1 MTEQPP
7 DADGQRK
14 RDRFAAAIDSTDIS
28 LAKQLLE
35 REPWLV
41 NADLRPVGDRDRFT
55 NGLALFRACEKNAD
69 SMVELLLQHGAHPDA
84 PANNPDDQPELGIP
98 LHLAAAEHRNY
109 RLANVLLDCGASP
122 NSYPYCDQATIE
134 RMFYLAREAAMTD
147 SIVRRSYAR
156 YLPDREK
163 LEAKTVTEL
172 VGTEAPEAVK
182 LYARMVD
189 LGAQPPFSAIVRDGF
204 HDLAIE
210 IVDHCPHASGPPHDH
225 PNSTVVNNM
234 FGEARWH
241 GYYELVRRLMNH
253 SSYQYSYESAIETI
267 GVAIGS
273 HNRDCD
279 YPEYRQMI
287 VDQLIEIQSNGD
299 LEKAQGDAQFKPLYR
314 IATDFIWHSNYG
326 FRAAI
331 AKPECYIDL
340 AELFVSWGFDD
351 INFRDPKSRHSPLS
365 AAIERGQ
372 HPGITTYIRWL
383 LDQGAEVRESAP
395 DEVNPIAIAH
405 SNGYAEIVQLLENRE

>member
-1 MTEQPP
+1 MTEQPD
-7 DADGQRK
+7 DAVNQQQ
-14 RDRFAAAIDSTDIS
+14 RDRFAAAIDATDLS
-28 LAKQLLE
+28 LATQSLE
-35 REPWLV
+35 SAPTLV
-41 NADLRPVGDRDRFT
+41 NADLRPAGDRDRFT
-55 NGLALFRACEKNAD
+55 SGLALVRACKQNAD
-69 SMVELLLQHGAHPDA
+69 SMVELLLRHGAHPDA
-84 PANNPDDQPELGIP
+84 PGNDQADQPELGIP
-98 LHLAAAEHRNY
+98 LHVAAAEHRNY

-134 RMFYLAREAAMTD
+134 RMFYAARETGMTD
-147 SIVRRSYAR
+147 SIVRRSYSR
-156 YLPDREK
+156 FLPDRQK
-163 LEAKTVTEL
+163 LEAKTVTEFI
-172 VGTEAPEAVK
+172 GTEASEAVK

-210 IVDHCPHASGPPHDH
+210 IVDHCPHAPGPIHDH

-241 GYYELVRRLMNH
+241 GFYKLVRRLINH
-253 SSYQYSYESAIETI
+253 WSYQYSYESAIETI

-279 YPEYRQMI
+279 YPDYRQMI
-287 VDQLIEIQSNGD
+287 VDQLNKVQSNGD
-299 LEKAQGDAQFKPLYR
+299 LEKAQCDCEFKPLYR
-314 IATDFIWHSNYG
+314 IATDFTWHSNYG

-351 INFRDPKSRHSPLS
+351 INFHDPKSGHSPLT
-365 AAIERGQ
+365 AAIERGN
-372 HPGITTYIRWL
+372 HPGITTYIQWL
-383 LDQGAEVRESAP
+383 LDQGADLRETAP
-395 DEVNPIAIAH
+395 NEVNPIAIAR
-405 SNGYAEIVQLLENRE
+405 SKGYEEIVQLLEIR

>member
-1 MTEQPP
+1 MTEQP
-7 DADGQRK
+7 ADTISQQQR
-14 RDRFAAAIDSTDIS
+14 DHFAAAIDASDLS
-28 LAKQLLE
+28 LATQLLQ
-35 REPWLV
+35 REPTLV
-41 NADLRPVGDRDRFT
+41 NADLRPVGSRDRFT
-55 NGLALFRACEKNAD
+55 NGLALFRACKNNAD
-69 SMVELLLQHGAHPDA
+69 SMVELLLRHGAHADA
-84 PANNPDDQPELGIP
+84 PGRDPNDQPELGIP

-109 RLANVLLDCGASP
+109 RLANVLLDYGASP

-134 RMFYLAREAAMTD
+134 RMFYLARDAAMTN

-156 YLPDREK
+156 YLPDGEK
-163 LEAKTVTEL
+163 LEATTVTEL
-172 VGTEAPEAVK
+172 IGNEAPEAVK

-204 HDLAIE
+204 HDLVIE
-210 IVDHCPHASGPPHDH
+210 IVDHCPHAPGPIHDH

-241 GYYELVRRLMNH
+241 GYYQLVRRLINH

-279 YPEYRQMI
+279 YPDYRQMI
-287 VDQLIEIQSNGD
+287 VDQLNEIQSNGD
-299 LEKAQGDAQFKPLYR
+299 LEKAQCDGEFQPLYR
-314 IATDFIWHSNYG
+314 IATDFTWHRNYG

-351 INFRDPKSRHSPLS
+351 INFHDPKSGHSPLS
-365 AAIERGQ
+365 AAIERGN
-372 HPGITTYIRWL
+372 HPGITTYIQWL
-383 LDQGAEVRESAP
+383 LDQGADLRETAP
-395 DEVNPIAIAH
+395 HKVNPIAIAR
-405 SNGYAEIVQLLENRE
+405 SKGYEEVVRLLENRA